1 MANIPLQ
8 QRAGRNIGIEP
19 SLASAFL
26 QDAQA
31 PETDVNTATGA
42 KTTILECPQG
52 MARAPQQAGFNQ
64 NAGMILNRSAAAFA
78 YDVLFVDDLGNE
90 LVIGS
95 GSVAANTVQGFS
107 YTDANLLSAE
117 NLVLNPGEKIVLR
130 QGARV

>member
-26 QDAQA
+26 QDAQG

-64 NAGMILNRSAAAFA
+64 NAGMLINRSAAAFA
-78 YDVLFVDDLGNE
+78 YLVLFVDDLGNE
-90 LVIGS
+90 LEINS
-95 GSVAANTVQGFS
+95 GSVAANTAQGFS
-107 YTDANLLSAE
+107 YTGTSFTTAE

-130 QGARV
+130 QGSET

>member
-26 QDAQA
+26 QDAQG

-64 NAGMILNRSAAAFA
+64 NAGMLINRSAATFP
-78 YDVLFVDDLGNE
+78 YEVLFVDDLGNE
-90 LVIGS
+90 LVINS
-95 GSVAANTVQGFS
+95 GTVAANTVQGFS
-107 YTDANLLSAE
+107 YTDTNLISAE

-130 QGARV
+130 QGSNS

>member
-42 KTTILECPQG
+42 KTTILECPEG

-64 NAGMILNRSAAAFA
+64 NAGMILNRSAATFP
-78 YDVLFVDDLGNE
+78 YEVLFVDDLGNE
-90 LVIGS
+90 LAINS
-95 GSVAANTVQGFS
+95 GSVPANTAQGFS
-107 YTDANLLSAE
+107 YTDMNATSAE

-130 QGARV
+130 QGSNS

>member
-26 QDAQA
+26 QDAQG

-64 NAGMILNRSAAAFA
+64 NAGMLINRSAATFP
-78 YDVLFVDDLGNE
+78 YEVLFVDDLGNE
-90 LVIGS
+90 LMINS
-95 GSVAANTVQGFS
+95 GTVAANTVQGFS
-107 YTDANLLSAE
+107 YTDTNLISAE

-130 QGARV
+130 QGSNS